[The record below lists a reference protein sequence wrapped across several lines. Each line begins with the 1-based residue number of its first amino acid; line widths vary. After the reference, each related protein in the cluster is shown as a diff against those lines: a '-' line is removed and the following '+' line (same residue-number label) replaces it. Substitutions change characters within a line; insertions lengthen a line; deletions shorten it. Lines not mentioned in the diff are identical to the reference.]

1 MGQKNVKTEVCRQD
15 QKLVYFAD
23 RELIEMF
30 VNSSA
35 VAKVDEAK
43 RQIAEALG
51 VDADEHIRVD
61 VEMKFIVVL

>member
-1 MGQKNVKTEVCRQD
+1 MGQKNVKTDVCRHD

-23 RELIEMF
+23 RELMERF
-30 VNSSA
+30 VDSSA
-35 VAKVDEAK
+35 VAKVDEAR
-43 RQIAEALG
+43 RQIAAALG